1 MIGTPE
7 SFTPSPALQQ
17 MTRTALELRE
27 AYQSAQRTFTECEQE
42 TRRLE
47 QVAAALDAEA
57 AQAEQAGKE
66 LAMAPEA
73 DQRKINAAF
82 EHAAKQRMDAEKYR
96 RTAQMRGE
104 LRFLLIKQM
113 DSARA
118 AAAPACS
125 AVTTQGI
132 RERVAN
138 LLETEGLAALVGE
151 LRALLKLAEAEG
163 MADVRDGIIGLEL
176 GRLLESVAALLAHN
190 LNVSAA
196 AEALYVHRNTLRFRL
211 EKIKKIL
218 HLDPCR
224 RFQDAVLCQCLLAE
238 LKNTQQIL

>member
-66 LAMAPEA
+66 LAMAREA

-82 EHAAKQRMDAEKYR
+82 EHAAEQRMDAEKYR

-113 DSARA
+113 ASARA

-138 LLETEGLAALVGE
+138 LLKTEGLSALIGE
-151 LRALLKLAEAEG
+151 LRALLKLAEDEG
-163 MADVRDGIIGLEL
+163 MADVRDGISGLEL
-176 GRLLESVAALLAHN
+176 GRLLESVAATPEASPGAAVRICLPARIVGEMPAGLSSLQLKAFELSKGQTLSLHDARQLA
-190 LNVSAA
+190 AG
-196 AEALYVHRNTLRFRL
+196 
-211 EKIKKIL
+211 
-218 HLDPCR
+218 
-224 RFQDAVLCQCLLAE
+224 Q
-238 LKNTQQIL
+238 

>member
-7 SFTPSPALQQ
+7 SFTPSPELQR
-17 MTRTALELRE
+17 MTSTALELRE
-27 AYQSAQRTFTECEQE
+27 AYQDAQRKFSECEQE

-57 AQAEQAGKE
+57 DQAEQAGKE
-66 LAMAPEA
+66 LAMAREA

-104 LRFLLIKQM
+104 LRFLLVKQM

-151 LRALLKLAEAEG
+151 LRALLKLAEDEG
-163 MADVRDGIIGLEL
+163 MADVRDGISGLEL
-176 GRLLESVAALLAHN
+176 GRLLDSVAATPEARPDAAVRICLPARIAGEMPAGLSSLQLKAFELSKGQTLNLHDARQLA
-190 LNVSAA
+190 AG
-196 AEALYVHRNTLRFRL
+196 
-211 EKIKKIL
+211 
-218 HLDPCR
+218 
-224 RFQDAVLCQCLLAE
+224 Q
-238 LKNTQQIL
+238 